1 MKTNFIVPAPTALPR
16 GHKSAGEAALIAGI
30 LGDQP
35 NLRTWLLGV
44 VAPLGWEGT
53 ALLARAARTL
63 RTEFTEFATAGLLDR
78 LAADGTLRSAV
89 FAELRTNSP
98 EKPGEPHHA

>member
-1 MKTNFIVPAPTALPR
+1 MKTNSFVPPSTSPTA
-16 GHKSAGEAALIAGI
+16 GHKSAGEAALIAGV
-30 LGDQP
+30 LSDQP

-63 RTEFTEFATAGLLDR
+63 RTEFTEFSTAGLLDR

-98 EKPGEPHHA
+98 QKPGA